1 MVNTSDTYMF
11 TESNKSCVVVLQFIH
26 GDEEYGPVFNQT
38 FLREVLK
45 LQHYITEEVRVF

>member
-1 MVNTSDTYMF
+1 MLSTCDSYML
-11 TESNKSCVVVLQFIH
+11 TGSNKSCVVLQFLH

-38 FLREVLK
+38 FLQEVLK